1 MPDKYD
7 HIDFEPPKGVRE
19 EAAKGLEWRREH
31 GRGGTEVGVARA
43 RDLSNGKNI
52 SPETARRMNSYFARH
67 GVDEKGEGWEPGED
81 GFPSAGRIAWALW
94 GGDPGKAWASKL
106 SKQMDAADSKERA
119 GMYKGKLKR
128 SRIDSVPESRMVM
141 RFAELR
147 SETAQP
153 EQRSVGVIVAT
164 ENPVERYD
172 SSRGIVLREILEM
185 DGIEWR
191 GGRNQLPIVD
201 SHDRSTVANVLGS
214 VRNLRIEGDE
224 LVGEAFFASDDES
237 QRAYQKLL
245 DGHLTDF
252 SITATPRE
260 VAFVERGKQYTTRR
274 GGVVNGPADIVT
286 RWMPTDA
293 SLVATGADERSV
305 VRRSYTD
312 LPEEIK
318 RMDEGLAKQ
327 LQALGMPAEI
337 ADAEAALQWMAG
349 YMANMQPSEPEMEEI
364 ESEMDEQP
372 KEEIAQEMD
381 EEKEV
386 EKAEDMPKEDELKMA
401 VDRALKADKERRR
414 EIVAACDQLKIERS
428 FAEKLCDDNV
438 QLSDARK
445 LIIERAAN
453 KPLGQGESR
462 MRVTESESDKFFAAA
477 RAGLLQRAATSA
489 GIRTQ
494 VESVPGAEDFRYA
507 GLRQLAE
514 TFVERMGVNTR
525 RLAPKDV
532 ALIALGHQGTMNRHN
547 IRRDAYHTT
556 GSFANLL
563 LDAANKTLLAG
574 YEEAPYTWSQWA
586 RQGTSVADFKAINR
600 IRFSEIANPEMVPE
614 RGDYPESRMS
624 DSKESYKVE
633 KYGSVFTVSWETI
646 VNDELDAIS
655 RIPSMQGAACR
666 RKQNATVYSVL
677 TANANLSDGGA
688 LFNNTAQTS
697 AGGHANLA
705 GSTGAPSVTTL
716 NAGFLSMMTK
726 KGLNSDAILN
736 IVPATLIVP
745 AALGATALQLVGS
758 FSDPLAG
765 GSSTTGNSQTL
776 NIYGPGGSR
785 PLAVVIEPVLDANS
799 ATAWYLAASP
809 TQVDTVEITFL
820 QGEESPVLENE
831 WDMRK
836 DVYEY
841 KVRQTWG
848 VAAIDFRGLYKNA
861 G

>member
-1 MPDKYD
+1 MVAKYD
-7 HIDFEPPKGVRE
+7 HIDFKPPKGVRE
-19 EAAKGLEWRREH
+19 EAAKGLEWRREY

-67 GVDEKGEGWEPGED
+67 AVDEKGEGWEPGEE

-94 GGDPGKAWASKL
+94 GGDAGKAWASKL
-106 SKQMDAADSKERA
+106 AKQMDAADSKERA
-119 GMYKGKLKR
+119 GMDKGKIKR
-128 SRIDSVPESRMVM
+128 TRIDTVPESRMVM
-141 RFAELR
+141 RFAEIR

-153 EQRSVGVIVAT
+153 ENRSVGVVVAT

-172 SSRGIVLREILEM
+172 RSRGIVLREVLEM
-185 DGIEWR
+185 DGIELR

-214 VRNLRIEGDE
+214 VRNLRVDGDE
-224 LVGEAFFASDDES
+224 LVGEAYFASDEES

-260 VAFVERGKQYTTRR
+260 VAFVERGKTYTTRR
-274 GGVVNGPADIVT
+274 GGVVDGPADIVT
-286 RWMPTDA
+286 RWTPTDA

-349 YMANMQPSEPEMEEI
+349 YMASKSEPEMEEI
-364 ESEMDEQP
+364 ESAMDEEP
-372 KEEIAQEMD
+372 KEEMSQAMD
-381 EEKEV
+381 EEV
-386 EKAEDMPKEDELKMA
+386 EKAEGMDKEEELKMA
-401 VDRALKADKERRR
+401 VDRAMKIDRERRR
-414 EIVAACDQLKIERS
+414 EITAACDQLKIERS
-428 FAEKLCDDNV
+428 FAEKLCDEGV
-438 QLSDARK
+438 SISDARK

-453 KPLGQGESR
+453 KPLGQGATQV
-462 MRVTESESDKFFAAA
+462 RVTESEADKFYAAA
-477 RAGLLQRAATSA
+477 KAGLIQRAATSA
-489 GIRTQ
+489 GIRMKVDQ
-494 VESVPGAEDFRYA
+494 APGSDEFRYA

-514 TFVERMGVNTR
+514 SFVERMGVNTR

-532 ALIALGHQGTMNRHN
+532 ALIALGHQPTINRHN
-547 IRRDAYHTT
+547 IQRDAYHTT

-600 IRFSEIANPEMVPE
+600 IRFSEVGNPEMVPE
-614 RGDYPESRMS
+614 KGDYPESRMS
-624 DSKESYKVE
+624 DSKESYQVE
-633 KYGSVFTVSWETI
+633 KYGSVFTVSWETV
-646 VNDELDAIS
+646 VNDDLDAIS

-666 RKQNATVYSVL
+666 RKQNATVYGVL

-688 LFNNTAQTS
+688 LFNSTAQTS

-765 GSSTTGNSQTL
+765 GSSTTGNSNTL
-776 NIYGPGGSR
+776 NIYGPNGSR

-831 WDMRK
+831 WDFDK
-836 DVYEY
+836 DCYKY

-848 VAAIDFRGLYKNA
+848 VAAIDFRGLFKNA

>member
-1 MPDKYD
+1 MAAKYD
-7 HIDFEPPKGVRE
+7 HIDFKPPKGVRE

-67 GVDEKGEGWEPGED
+67 AVDEKGEGWEPGEE

-94 GGDPGKAWASKL
+94 GGDAGKAWASKL
-106 SKQMDAADSKERA
+106 AKQMDAADSKERA
-119 GMYKGKLKR
+119 GMDKGKIKR
-128 SRIDSVPESRMVM
+128 TRIDTIPESKMVM
-141 RFAELR
+141 RFAEIR
-147 SETAQP
+147 NETAEP
-153 EQRSVGVIVAT
+153 EKRSVGVVVAT

-172 SSRGIVLREILEM
+172 SSRGIVLREVLEM
-185 DGIEWR
+185 DGIELR

-214 VRNLRIEGDE
+214 VRNLRVDGDE
-224 LVGEAFFASDDES
+224 LVGEAYFASDEES

-260 VAFVERGKQYTTRR
+260 VAFVERGKSYTTRR
-274 GGVVNGPADIVT
+274 GGVVDGPADIVT
-286 RWMPTDA
+286 RWTPTDA

-349 YMANMQPSEPEMEEI
+349 YMASKSEPEMEEI
-364 ESEMDEQP
+364 ESQMDEEP

-381 EEKEV
+381 EEKPIEN
-386 EKAEDMPKEDELKMA
+386 EMDKEEELQKA
-401 VDRALKADKERRR
+401 VDRALKLDRTRRK

-428 FAEKLCDDNV
+428 FAEKLCDDGV
-438 QLSDARK
+438 SISDARK

-453 KPLGQGESR
+453 KPLGQGATQ
-462 MRVTESESDKFFAAA
+462 MRVTESEADKFYAAA
-477 RAGLLQRAATSA
+477 KAGLIQRASASA
-489 GIRTQ
+489 GIRTS
-494 VESVPGAEDFRYA
+494 VEQVPGADEFRYA

-514 TFVERMGVNTR
+514 SFVERMGVNTR

-532 ALIALGHQGTMNRHN
+532 ALIALGHAPTINRHN
-547 IRRDAYHTT
+547 IQRDAYHTT

-600 IRFSEIANPEMVPE
+600 IRFSEVGNPEMVPE
-614 RGDYPESRMS
+614 KGDYPESRMS
-624 DSKESYKVE
+624 DSKESYQVE
-633 KYGSVFTVSWETI
+633 KYGSVFTVSWETV
-646 VNDELDAIS
+646 VNDDLDAIS
-655 RIPSMQGAACR
+655 RIPAMQGASCR
-666 RKQNATVYSVL
+666 RKQNATVYGVL

-688 LFNNTAQTS
+688 LFNGTAQST

-705 GSTGAPSVTTL
+705 GSTGAPSVATL

-736 IVPATLIVP
+736 IVPSTLIVP
-745 AALGATALQLVGS
+745 ASLGATALQLVGS
-758 FSDPLAG
+758 IADPLAG
-765 GSSTTGNSQTL
+765 GSTTTGNSNTL
-776 NIYGPGGSR
+776 NIYGPNGSR
-785 PLAVVIEPVLDANS
+785 SLAVVIEPVLDANS
-799 ATAWYLAASP
+799 TSAWYLAASP

-831 WDMRK
+831 WDFDK
-836 DVYEY
+836 DCYKY

-848 VAAIDFRGLYKNA
+848 VAAIDFRGLFKNA